1 MGLFPRSVCAALLLA
16 TTSLVQAANP
26 AELDAIRGIMSRGD
40 LGQALQ
46 RLDAYVEA
54 NPDDDAEA
62 RFLKGLILAEQND
75 TDRAIEIFAAL
86 TKDYP
91 GLPEPHNNL
100 AVLYASQ
107 GQYVRA
113 RDALTVAI
121 NTHPTYATAH
131 ENLGDIYAKM
141 AGIAYDKALELDS
154 NNEAAKSKLD
164 LVRDLFSVRRAET
177 ADTKPLVVTAPRP
190 SSVEARSAPPPASTS
205 VAESVPTDPAVL
217 ETVQAWADA
226 WSGKDAAAYLAFYA
240 DDYQP
245 PRGMSRSRWE
255 AQRRIRLNKPNFIE
269 VEISQ
274 ASVEMRGTDR
284 AKISFVQDYRSDTY
298 QDQVTKALQLSNN
311 GGQWR
316 IVEETSLP

>member
-1 MGLFPRSVCAALLLA
+1 M
-16 TTSLVQAANP
+16 N
-26 AELDAIRGIMSRGD
+26 RGD

-54 NPDDDAEA
+54 NPNDDAEA

-75 TDRAIEIFAAL
+75 TDRAIEVFTAL

-121 NTHPTYATAH
+121 NTHPSYATAH
-131 ENLGDIYAKM
+131 ENLGDIYARM
-141 AGIAYDKALELDS
+141 AGIAYDKALVLDS
-154 NNEAAKSKLD
+154 SNEAAKSKLD

-190 SSVEARSAPPPASTS
+190 SSMETRSAPPAASAS
-205 VAESVPTDPAVL
+205 VAEAVPPDPAIL
-217 ETVQAWADA
+217 ETVQAWANA
-226 WSGKDAAAYLAFYA
+226 WSGKDVAGYLAFYA

-245 PRGMSRSRWE
+245 PRGMSHSRWKT
-255 AQRRIRLNKPNFIE
+255 QRRIRLNKPDFIE
-269 VEISQ
+269 VTVSQ
-274 ASVEMRGTDR
+274 PSVEMRGADR
-284 AKISFVQDYRSDTY
+284 AKITFVQDYRSDTY
-298 QDQVTKALQLSNN
+298 QDQVTKALQLNN
-311 GGQWR
+311 EDGQWR
-316 IVEETSLP
+316 IVEETSIP